1 MLFGAHESI
10 ADGVQHAVLRGKQA
24 TCDTIQ
30 MFNKSTNQWQA
41 KPFAKEELDAYFRAI
56 EETGVT
62 VAVSHT
68 SYLINIASPDKR
80 LNKISYLSLK
90 EELERCE
97 TLKIPNLVFHPGSHV
112 GSGEQVGLDKIAEN
126 INKLFA
132 ELPKN
137 RVTLLLE
144 TTAGQGSNLGYTFEQ
159 LAYIID
165 KVEDKKRV
173 GVCLDS
179 CHVFAAGYPITE
191 PKDYRETMKNF
202 DEVIGLKRLR
212 IIHANDSL
220 REFGSKKDRHEHIG
234 KGHVGLQAFAN
245 FINDR
250 RLQKVPMILE
260 TPKEDDL
267 AEDIEN
273 LKILR
278 SLVKARPQ
286 TRPEPAEK

>member
-10 ADGVQHAVLRGKQA
+10 ADGVQHAVQRGKQA

-41 KPFAKEELDAYFRAI
+41 KPISAAELDEYFRAI

-68 SYLINIASPDKR
+68 SYLINLASPDKK

-90 EELERCE
+90 EELERCA
-97 TLKIPNLVFHPGSHV
+97 TLKIPCLVFHPGSHV

-126 INKLFA
+126 INKLFD
-132 ELPKN
+132 ELPAN
-137 RVTLLLE
+137 PVTLLLE

-173 GVCLDS
+173 GVCLDT
-179 CHVFAAGYPITE
+179 CHIFAAGYAIGE
-191 PKDYRETMKNF
+191 PKDYRETMKKF

-234 KGHVGLQAFAN
+234 KGHIGLQAFAN

-278 SLVKARPQ
+278 SLVKAKPQ
-286 TRPEPAEK
+286 AKPEPAE

>member
-41 KPFAKEELDAYFRAI
+41 KPFAKEELDAYFLAI

-159 LAYIID
+159 LACIID

-173 GVCLDS
+173 GVCLDT
-179 CHVFAAGYPITE
+179 CHIFAAGYPITE
-191 PKDYRETMKNF
+191 PKDYRETMKKF

-234 KGHVGLQAFAN
+234 KGHIGRQAFAN

-278 SLVKARPQ
+278 SLIKARPQ
-286 TRPEPAEK
+286 AMPEPAE